1 MSLYPEAQ
9 RKAQAELD
17 AVIGPD
23 RLPEYSDRA
32 ALPYVNAIVKE
43 ALRWQPVLAFSLP
56 HMRVEDMEYSGY
68 FIPKGS
74 LLMPNSW
81 YVYGFDSARPWLTSS
96 CRRACLHD
104 PEAYPQPERFIPD
117 RFIQDGK
124 LDPSVRDP
132 TRFAFG
138 YGRR

>member
-23 RLPEYSDRA
+23 RLPDYSDKV

-56 HMRVEDMEYSGY
+56 HMTVEDMEYSGY
-68 FIPKGS
+68 FIPKGTV
-74 LLMPNSW
+74 LMPNSW
-81 YVYGFDSARPWLTSS
+81 
-96 CRRACLHD
+96 C
-104 PEAYPQPERFIPD
+104 
-117 RFIQDGK
+117 
-124 LDPSVRDP
+124 VRS
-132 TRFAFG
+132 RL
-138 YGRR
+138 